1 MYKKKILLQSLRCTI
16 LVGLFGSWVHV
27 WLLSQPLCVISKTND
42 IYPFNEIL
50 Y

>member
-1 MYKKKILLQSLRCTI
+1 MYKKKNLAAVPQVHYSS
-16 LVGLFGSWVHV
+16 GPFGSWVHV

-50 Y
+50 C